1 MIGGRIICTN
11 IRGVP
16 LAMLQILV
24 ERLMVVM
31 WELLIL
37 LRLAILVHFDLARRV
52 ELASDWLTLGH
63 V

>member
-1 MIGGRIICTN
+1 
-11 IRGVP
+11 
-16 LAMLQILV
+16 MLHILV